1 MASFWLAVVATMVAA
16 GLLAV
21 IAAASLR
28 RTALVVAVV
37 ATITAFPSFLN
48 ALPPCFFG
56 ALHPLAGFGAV
67 LFAHVVPMLPP
78 CGRRPFALGR
88 AAGASFGLAAVV
100 AGFGFMVTGLAAVV
114 TLRSLV

>member
-1 MASFWLAVVATMVAA
+1 MVAAVVAT
-16 GLLAV
+16 L
-21 IAAASLR
+21 
-28 RTALVVAVV
+28 
-37 ATITAFPSFLN
+37 TAFPGFLN
-48 ALPPCFFG
+48 SLPPCFFG
-56 ALHPLAGFGAV
+56 ALHSLAGFGSL

-100 AGFGFMVTGLAAVV
+100 AGFGLMVTGFAAVV